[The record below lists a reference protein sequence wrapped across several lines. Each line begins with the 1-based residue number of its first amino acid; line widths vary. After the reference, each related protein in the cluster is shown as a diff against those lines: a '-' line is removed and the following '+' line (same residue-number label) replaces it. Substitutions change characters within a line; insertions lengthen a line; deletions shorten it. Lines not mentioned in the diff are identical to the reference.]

1 MVTSGRC
8 ACYFRKPMKTHL
20 NAVGGIAVP
29 QSIFLSL
36 AEEAFMRGTNWG
48 KAVVGMSAIVCALL
62 TGAEAVRGQSA
73 GEGDSGGA
81 GAAHDSSQP
90 LDLAAVGSLLKQL
103 QAQVQELNTQVQE
116 LKTQR
121 QSEQAEAAEL
131 RRELDAAKSRQVA
144 MSGPGNSVAAA
155 QVLPGSTTQTAP
167 ASTSTSASTEERIT
181 KLEENQQLADQ
192 KAAEQNQTKVE
203 SSSKYR
209 VRLSGMVLFNM
220 SVNRGT
226 VDNAD
231 FPQLAMQPGPLSSS
245 ESFVAS
251 LRQSQIGLQA
261 FGPTIAGARTSADI
275 QFDFAGGFPE
285 APNGVSFGI
294 MRLRTGTIRFDWQN
308 TSVVAGQDS
317 LFFAPLSP
325 TSIATLAVPALAYA
339 GNLWS
344 WTPQVR
350 VEHKFTLSDSS
361 SLLLQGGIL
370 DDLSGDTPP
379 SEYYRYPSWGERS
392 GQPAFATRLAWTK
405 KTEGQDLTLGFGG
418 YYGRQAWGY
427 DRSIDSWAG
436 TVDLTVP
443 LGSKFEFTGQFYR
456 GRAVGGLGGGIGQTG
471 LWVGSLLDPTTEVY
485 GLQSMGGWAQ
495 LKFKATPKLQFNG
508 AFGQDNPFASDMR
521 QFGGSQPYYTSPL
534 SKNQSAF
541 GNFIYQLRSDIVFSL
556 EYRRLKTFTLDNN
569 ANAANLVTLSVGYIF

>member
-1 MVTSGRC
+1 
-8 ACYFRKPMKTHL
+8 
-20 NAVGGIAVP
+20 VGGIGVP

-36 AEEAFMRGTNWG
+36 AEEAVMRGTNWG
-48 KAVVGMSAIVCALL
+48 KVVVGMSAMVCALW
-62 TGAEAVRGQSA
+62 ADPEAVRGQSA
-73 GEGDSGGA
+73 GAGSGS
-81 GAAHDSSQP
+81 GAAHGSSQT
-90 LDLAAVGSLLKQL
+90 LDLATVGSLLKQL
-103 QAQVQELNTQVQE
+103 QVQVQELNTQVKE
-116 LKTQR
+116 LKTQQ
-121 QSEQAEAAEL
+121 QSEHAESAEL
-131 RRELDAAKSRQVA
+131 RRELDAAKSQLVA
-144 MSGPGNSVAAA
+144 MSGPANNVAAG
-155 QVLPGSTTQTAP
+155 QVVPGTATQTASTSAP
-167 ASTSTSASTEERIT
+167 ASTSTEERIT

-192 KAAEQNQTKVE
+192 KAAEQSQTKVE

-245 ESFVAS
+245 GSFVAS

-275 QFDFAGGFPE
+275 QFDFAGGFPD
-285 APNGVSFGI
+285 APNGVTFGI
-294 MRLRTGTIRFDWQN
+294 MRLRTGTIRFDWAN

-325 TSIATLAVPALAYA
+325 TSIATLAVPALAYS

-350 VEHKFTLSDSS
+350 VEHKFKLSDSS
-361 SLLLQGGIL
+361 SLLVQGGIL
-370 DDLSGDTPP
+370 DSLSGDTPQL
-379 SEYYRYPSWGERS
+379 EYYRYPSWGEKS
-392 GQPAFATRLAWTK
+392 GQPAYATRIAWTH

-427 DRSIDSWAG
+427 GRSIDSWAG
-436 TVDLTVP
+436 TVDLTAP
-443 LGSKFEFTGQFYR
+443 LGSKFEFTSQFYR
-456 GRAVGGLGGGIGQTG
+456 GRAVGGIGGGIGQTG
-471 LWVGSLLDPTTEVY
+471 LWQGPLVDPETEVY
-485 GLQSMGGWAQ
+485 GLDSLGGWAQ

-508 AFGQDNPFASDMR
+508 AFGQDNPIASDMR
-521 QFGGSQPYYTSPL
+521 QFGGSQPYYTLPL

-541 GNFIYQLRSDIVFSL
+541 GNFIYQPRSDIVFSL
-556 EYRRLKTFTLDNN
+556 EYRRLKTFTLDSN